1 MNVMMMEMNTETMD
15 SGSVY
20 MLVSMLM
27 LLHDDDVAHDDDD
40 DDDDNDDDDDDNVD
54 DEVRRGSSPLLAAP
68 APRLRRGAAARTTP
82 CIRRNCR
89 TRPRRISRARLVPPV
104 ALRSP
109 RVHSHAP

>member
-40 DDDDNDDDDDDNVD
+40 DDDDNDDNDDDNVD

-68 APRLRRGAAARTTP
+68 APRLRRGVAARSPMHPPELPDAPETHLA
-82 CIRRNCR
+82 
-89 TRPRRISRARLVPPV
+89 RALGPAGST
-104 ALRSP
+104 ALP
-109 RVHSHAP
+109 KGA

>member
-1 MNVMMMEMNTETMD
+1 MNVMMMEMNTDTMD

-68 APRLRRGAAARTTP
+68 APRLRSGAADVPTPRAQPHASAGTAGRARDA
-82 CIRRNCR
+82 
-89 TRPRRISRARLVPPV
+89 SRAR
-104 ALRSP
+104 AWSR
-109 RVHSHAP
+109 R